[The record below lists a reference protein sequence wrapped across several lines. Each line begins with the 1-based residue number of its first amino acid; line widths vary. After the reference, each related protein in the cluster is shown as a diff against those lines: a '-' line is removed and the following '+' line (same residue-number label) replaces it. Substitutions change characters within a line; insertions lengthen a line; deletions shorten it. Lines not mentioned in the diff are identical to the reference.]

1 MLTMAS
7 ERNLDL
13 TSSGLTQDQWRR
25 LCLRAFENLPTDTQV
40 TMEDVDSILTWCLPA
55 YDDMRAG
62 QQSPDATPSDEDRIR
77 DAMAEAAEHP
87 GRIVTR

>member
-1 MLTMAS
+1 MAN

-40 TMEDVDSILTWCLPA
+40 TIEDVDSILTWCLPA
-55 YDDMRAG
+55 YDEMRREQPQAAD
-62 QQSPDATPSDEDRIR
+62 PPSDEDRIR
-77 DAMAEAAEHP
+77 DAMAEARDHP
-87 GRIVTR
+87 GRTITR

>member
-55 YDDMRAG
+55 YDEMRAG
-62 QQSPDATPSDEDRIR
+62 HQSPDEDRIR
-77 DAMAEAAEHP
+77 DAMAEAQDHP
-87 GRIVTR
+87 GRVVTR